1 MPTTVLTLIQDFA
14 EKMNLPTPTAL
25 VASTDK
31 TNRQYKSI
39 LRELIADLC
48 EYQWQQQTLRLEW
61 LSTAGQ
67 DQGTLESIFG
77 AGYYSLI
84 PDCTWNDDRKMR
96 VYGPVSNPVWQA
108 LQTLPNAGPEFQC
121 WISGN
126 HLYVSPELNAIEN
139 MSSIYK
145 TQYGVLAVDGTTTK
159 PRVTVDSDSLLFP
172 DNVVMRGFEYKW
184 RKQKG
189 VPGWEDDYNDYIA
202 LVSRNIVKDGAVT
215 LQLDVTHNGP
225 RPGIVIPAGSWNV

>member
-1 MPTTVLTLIQDFA
+1 MPTTVLVLIQDFA

-31 TNRQYKSI
+31 TNRQYKSL
-39 LRELIADLC
+39 LREIVADLT
-48 EYQWQQQTLRLEW
+48 EYRWQQQTLRKTW

-77 AGYYSLI
+77 AGYFNLV
-84 PDCTWNDDRKMR
+84 PDTTWNDDRKMR
-96 VYGPVSNPVWQA
+96 VYGPVGTPTWQA
-108 LQTLPNAGPEFQC
+108 LQTLPNAGPEFQS

-126 HLYVSPELNAIEN
+126 HLYVSPELEAVEN

-145 TQYGVLAVDGTTTK
+145 TKYGVLAVDGTTTK
-159 PRVTVDSDSLLFP
+159 ERVTVDTDSLLFP
-172 DNVVMRGFEYKW
+172 DNVVLRGFEYKW
-184 RKQKG
+184 KKQKG
-189 VPGWEDDYNDYIA
+189 VAGWEDDYNEFMS
-202 LVSRNIVKDGAVT
+202 LLSRNIVKDGAPT
-215 LQLDVTHNGP
+215 LQMDITWDQA